1 MSFYMGSNYLESI
14 MNVFRLVIVYMSL
27 ALASAGLQAEEV
39 LRVLD
44 RGLDGN
50 KRTYLITCP
59 DGSYSSVV
67 EEFTIQELPDGLGQ
81 QDNPR
86 LTGAVNVAAAER
98 LSVCIYPHDGEDACR
113 PAWTVDEAAKM
124 SCQ

>member
-1 MSFYMGSNYLESI
+1 M
-14 MNVFRLVIVYMSL
+14 VYMSL
-27 ALASAGLQAEEV
+27 VLVGTGLQAEEA

-50 KRTYLITCP
+50 KRNYLITCP
-59 DGSYSSVV
+59 DGKYSSVV

-86 LTGAVNVAAAER
+86 LTGAVNVAPAK
-98 LSVCIYPHDGEDACR
+98 LLQVCVYPHDGLDLCR
-113 PAWTVDEAAKM
+113 PVWSVDEAAKE